1 MVDIRKLKSRAY
13 VLLEGLVALATLV
26 TICSLILTAIDTG
39 RMQLVNSL
47 YQQEVYNV
55 AKMAVQTGESH
66 LELNGVEVSVQRT
79 SRELIV
85 YHEGKEVIRIEK
97 N

>member
-1 MVDIRKLKSRAY
+1 M
-13 VLLEGLVALATLV
+13 LESLVALATLV

-39 RMQLVNSL
+39 RKQLVNSL

-55 AKMAVQTGESH
+55 AKMAVQTGESQ
-66 LELNGVEVSVQRT
+66 LELNGVEVSVLRT
-79 SRELIV
+79 SRELTV

>member
-1 MVDIRKLKSRAY
+1 M
-13 VLLEGLVALATLV
+13 LESLVALAT
-26 TICSLILTAIDTG
+26 LILTAIDTG
-39 RMQLVNSL
+39 RKQLVNSL

-79 SRELIV
+79 SRELTV

>member
-1 MVDIRKLKSRAY
+1 M
-13 VLLEGLVALATLV
+13 LESLVALGTLV

-39 RMQLVNSL
+39 RTQLVNSWH
-47 YQQEVYNV
+47 QQEVYNV

-66 LELNGVEVSVQRT
+66 LVLNGFEVLVQRT
-79 SRELIV
+79 SRKLTV

>member
-13 VLLEGLVALATLV
+13 VLLESLVALATLV

-39 RMQLVNSL
+39 RKQLVNSW

-55 AKMAVQTGESH
+55 AKMAVQTGESY

-79 SRELIV
+79 SRKLTV